1 MSLFL
6 ADVMFWLFPT
16 GPAMIDAKLAA
27 LGLQGAA
34 RNSRCT
40 VVASYENARGRVVD
54 DTDTHARITTCLGS
68 FGWTAEKARIA
79 CDVSA
84 LQDALSHI

>member
-1 MSLFL
+1 
-6 ADVMFWLFPT
+6 MFWLFPT

-54 DTDTHARITTCLGS
+54 DTDTQITTCLGS
-68 FGWTAEKARIA
+68 FGWTAEKAWIA